1 MKTAIQTSI
10 SILLNIIFLLSSAT
24 LHAQDSINTTTPS
37 RDSTIVGQTKVPQ
50 NTLKE
55 YDENYYILRYR
66 NQVYSPSEIDVNRE
80 TPQAALE
87 NFILNAR
94 KGDFKR
100 ASYSL
105 NLNLLPDDVTI
116 DQVNELT
123 QKLFILINKN
133 INLDWDKLSDRP
145 DGQLDEVFY
154 ENEVVAGKPRRSI
167 AFGKLDLDQRVI
179 TLRLQRI
186 KYETESPYWVISS
199 NTVENIDAL
208 YANYGPKKIVRL
220 IPAWALEKTVL
231 KIPIWKILGSLIAI
245 IISGLLFWFTIF
257 ILRRVFVRSRWKWIS
272 AISFRLA
279 MPAALFVAV
288 LSFYFIMENL
298 IVFDGGLASSFYTL
312 LLIATVGFGTWFV
325 MRFMDAFISYLAENK
340 TEDIYAEENI
350 EVRRMLTHLSVARRI
365 VTFVILL
372 VGAGIILSQFE
383 GFKNLGV
390 SLFASAGVATI
401 IIGIA
406 AQSTLGNIIAG
417 IQIAVTKPA
426 QIGDMVILKDQW
438 GHVEDIG
445 FVYMIIK
452 TWDERRIVIPLKS
465 IISNSFENWSMRGS
479 KQTRSIDI
487 YTDYRIDIQ
496 KVRDK
501 FEILLTHSSKW
512 NKEVA
517 PSVQVIDSNDKAIK
531 IRAMVSAD
539 DPFTAWDLQCELR
552 EKLIAYICELEDGLG
567 LPQTRVAMKSGFIS
581 DNTK

>member
-1 MKTAIQTSI
+1 MKIAVHTAIL
-10 SILLNIIFLLSSAT
+10 ILLNSFILLSSAP
-24 LHAQDSINTTTPS
+24 LYAQDSKETKVPS
-37 RDSTIVGQTKVPQ
+37 RDSTLTHQFKVPQ

-66 NQVYSPSEIDVNRE
+66 NEVYRSSEVDVSRE
-80 TPQAALE
+80 TPQATLE
-87 NFILNAR
+87 NFVLNAR

-105 NLNLLPDDVTI
+105 NLNLLPEDI
-116 DQVNELT
+116 SEDQVQELT
-123 QKLFILINKN
+123 HKLFILINSK

-145 DGQLDEVFY
+145 DGELDEVFY
-154 ENEVVAGKPRRSI
+154 ENEVAAGKPRKSI
-167 AFGKLDLDQRVI
+167 AFGKINLDQRVV

-186 KYETESPYWVISS
+186 KYKAESPYWVVSA
-199 NTVENIDAL
+199 NTVSNIDAL
-208 YANYGPKKIVRL
+208 YAQYGPSKIL
-220 IPAWALEKTVL
+220 DYIPAWATEITFL
-231 KIPIWKILGSLIAI
+231 KIPIWKLLSSLTALMV
-245 IISGLLFWFTIF
+245 SALLFWATLFV
-257 ILRRVFVRSRWKWIS
+257 LRRVFVNSKWKWIS
-272 AISFRLA
+272 TISFRLA
-279 MPAALFVAV
+279 MPAALFVGV
-288 LSFYFIMENL
+288 LCFYIIVENL
-298 IVFDGGLASSFYTL
+298 IIFEGGFANSFYTL
-312 LLIATVGFGTWFV
+312 LLVATVAFGTWFV
-325 MRFMDAFISYLAENK
+325 MRFMDAFIAYLAENK

-350 EVRRMLTHLSVARRI
+350 EVREMLTHLSVARRI

-372 VGAGIILSQFE
+372 IGAGIILSQFE

-426 QIGDMVILKDQW
+426 QIGDLVILKEQW
-438 GHVEDIG
+438 GYVEDIG

-452 TWDERRIVIPLKS
+452 TWDERRIVMPLKS

-501 FEILLTHSSKW
+501 FETLLTQSSKW
-512 NKEVA
+512 NKEVD
-517 PSVQVIDSNDKAIK
+517 PSVQVIDSTEKTIL
-531 IRAMVSAD
+531 IRALCSAD

-552 EKLIAYICELEDGLG
+552 EQLISYICELEDGLG
-567 LPQTRVAMKSGFIS
+567 LPKTRVSMRSGFEA
-581 DNTK
+581 K